1 MCSLVI
7 ITKSYRQQTYWHN
20 DEKGDASLWV
30 TFLEGKQADDTTLVA
45 KDGIVS
51 INVDDVFCIGGFRCP
66 NVSMEQFNSYI
77 NELDTLIRADNRSYP
92 ATMIAGDFNST
103 GTTWGASV
111 NDRRGIGFLDMI
123 IKNGITPI
131 RMMRSDFRFSRNGG
145 TSFIYVLS
153 VSKGLARW
161 YVDQYWITATFCI
174 IIRLQGRGV
183 MPRILNQQRT
193 LICKIS
199 FNI

>member
-1 MCSLVI
+1 VI

-20 DEKGDASLWV
+20 DEKGDASVWV
-30 TFLEGKQADDTTLVA
+30 TFFEGKQADDTTLVA
-45 KDGIVS
+45 KDGIVG
-51 INVDDVFCIGGFRCP
+51 INVDDVFCIGGYRSP

-77 NELDTLIRADNRSYP
+77 NELDTLIRADKRSYP
-92 ATMIAGDFNST
+92 ATMIAVDFNST
-103 GTTWGASV
+103 STAWGGSV
-111 NDRRGIGFLDMI
+111 NDRRGTGFLNMI

-145 TSFIYVLS
+145 SFIYVIS
-153 VSKGLARW
+153 VSKGLARR
-161 YVDQYWITATFCI
+161 YVGQYRITATFCI

-193 LICKIS
+193 LICKIP